1 MALLQDTVS
10 AAPAPAKT
18 GWFARHHVAT
28 AVAAAL
34 LGAAAAVGG
43 ALVVN
48 ANSGSNSGDVDQ
60 YGISAKTA
68 NSPIGDGERAAR
80 RMLENAK

>member
-1 MALLQDTVS
+1 MTLLQDTVATTP
-10 AAPAPAKT
+10 AAAKT
-18 GWFARHHVAT
+18 GWFARHYVAT

-34 LGAAAAVGG
+34 LGAAVAVGG

-48 ANSGSNSGDVDQ
+48 ANSGSNTEVDQ
-60 YGISAKTA
+60 YGISVKTA

-80 RMLENAK
+80 RILENAK